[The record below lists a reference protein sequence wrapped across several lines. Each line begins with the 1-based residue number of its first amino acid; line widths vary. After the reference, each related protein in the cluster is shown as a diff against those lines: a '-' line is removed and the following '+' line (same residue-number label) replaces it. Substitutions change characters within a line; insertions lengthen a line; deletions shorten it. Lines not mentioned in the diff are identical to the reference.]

1 MAVFAMLRPCSV
13 VITCACPG
21 DVRVYAVTSDNLA
34 LSTGDAV
41 CELSL
46 ISRRD

>member
-1 MAVFAMLRPCSV
+1 MAFPPLLRSYSV